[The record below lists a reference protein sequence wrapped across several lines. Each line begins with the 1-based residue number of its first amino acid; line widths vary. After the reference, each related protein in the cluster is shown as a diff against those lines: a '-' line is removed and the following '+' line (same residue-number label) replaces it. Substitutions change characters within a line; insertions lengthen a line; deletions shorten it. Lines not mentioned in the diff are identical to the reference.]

1 LHGGA
6 NEAVVAMLEEI
17 GTTDRIPAY
26 IARAKDKHDPF
37 RLMGFGHRVYK
48 SYDPRAKV
56 MQRICDDVL
65 AQGHAQGDPLLTLA
79 RELEQAILA
88 DDYFVER
95 KLYPNVDYYSGI
107 VMRALGLPMSM
118 FTPFFAVARTAG
130 WLAQWKEM
138 IEDPEQRI
146 SRPRQL
152 YTGARERGYVPLAER
167 VAPLHA
173 G

>member
-1 LHGGA
+1 
-6 NEAVVAMLEEI
+6 MLEEI
-17 GTTDRIPAY
+17 GTRERIPAY
-26 IARAKDKHDPF
+26 IARAKDRNDPF

-48 SYDPRAKV
+48 SYDPRATV
-56 MQRICDDVL
+56 MQKICADVL
-65 AQGHAQGDPLLTLA
+65 AQDGARTDPLLALA
-79 RELEQAILA
+79 HELEQTILA

-107 VMRALGLPMSM
+107 VMRALNIPMPM

-138 IEDPEQRI
+138 IEDPDARI

-152 YTGARERGYVPLAER
+152 YTGARQREYVPLDQR
-167 VAPLHA
+167 TVYDI
-173 G
+173 GTKV